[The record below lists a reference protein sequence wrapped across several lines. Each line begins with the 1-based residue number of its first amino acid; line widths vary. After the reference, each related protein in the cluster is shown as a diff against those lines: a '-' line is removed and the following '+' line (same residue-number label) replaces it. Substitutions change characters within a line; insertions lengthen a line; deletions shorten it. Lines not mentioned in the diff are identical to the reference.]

1 VFANASHLPEGL
13 ACVVGA
19 KANPEGSGQVVPFAG
34 SPKITRLFNFFF
46 SGARESLRLFELKK
60 MCGGEMLVA
69 FTNSLKKTN
78 KM

>member
-19 KANPEGSGQVVPFAG
+19 KANVPFAG
-34 SPKITRLFNFFF
+34 SPKI
-46 SGARESLRLFELKK
+46 ELKK

>member
-34 SPKITRLFNFFF
+34 SPKI
-46 SGARESLRLFELKK
+46 ESKK
-60 MCGGEMLVA
+60 CAVGKIKNIEA
-69 FTNSLKKTN
+69 
-78 KM
+78 